1 MSCENTFLWC
11 IFMLAMC
18 NLKASRMLVMSCE
31 NTFLWCILQM
41 RDRLAVFM
49 CNLKASKMRGV
60 FSEGMIMCAKDG
72 KVEILEP
79 PPGVVPGDRVTCEG
93 YTGKLQ
99 VLH

>member
-1 MSCENTFLWC
+1 
-11 IFMLAMC
+11 
-18 NLKASRMLVMSCE
+18 MLVMSCE

-41 RDRLAVFM
+41 RDRLAMFM
-49 CNLKASKMRGV
+49 CNLKASKMRGI

-93 YTGKLQ
+93 YTGKLH
-99 VLH
+99 VRH

>member
-1 MSCENTFLWC
+1 
-11 IFMLAMC
+11 
-18 NLKASRMLVMSCE
+18 
-31 NTFLWCILQM
+31 M

-99 VLH
+99 VLHYQLLHPLACMHTIADYYGHRN